1 MSSIVSVSPAQPSLS
16 SNDSAVLQALFD
28 AESSPASTVTIDHA
42 LPPLPCIPAD
52 GDLEALKAREV
63 YAIRQLQ
70 HDSSREAIEGV
81 IAELDAVIT
90 ENPSYPSAHVN
101 RAQALRMLAEGGG
114 HIDGNDGESS
124 LFLPENSDIAT
135 RLFAD
140 LDQAITLAKPS
151 SPNSP
156 ISPLQARILA
166 DAHTHRGYLLLKA
179 AKIEPEKRKQG
190 GLVWLRRL
198 ESDQLEQMASVDF
211 FSGGRYG
218 NKAAQQL
225 AVQTNPYAKMCGAIV
240 REAMRK
246 EVEGG

>member
-1 MSSIVSVSPAQPSLS
+1 MSAVVSVSPVQPSLS

-28 AESSPASTVTIDHA
+28 AETSPTSAITIDRA

-52 GDLEALKAREV
+52 GIEALKAREV
-63 YAIRQLQ
+63 HAICQLQ

-81 IAELDAVIT
+81 ISELDAVIT

-101 RAQALRMLAEGGG
+101 RAQALRMLAEHGEHDG
-114 HIDGNDGESS
+114 GNDGESS
-124 LFLPENSDIAT
+124 LFLPANSDIAA

-140 LDQAITLAKPS
+140 LDQAITLTKPS
-151 SPNSP
+151 SPSSP

-179 AKIEPEKRKQG
+179 TKVEPEKRKQG
-190 GLVWLRRL
+190 GPVWLRRL
-198 ESDQLEQMASVDF
+198 ENDQLEQMASVDF
-211 FSGGRYG
+211 FFGGRYG

-246 EVEGG
+246 EMEGA

>member
-1 MSSIVSVSPAQPSLS
+1 MLYQSAPFPSPLTSMPTIVELQA

-81 IAELDAVIT
+81 IAELVAVIT

-114 HIDGNDGESS
+114 HND
-124 LFLPENSDIAT
+124 
-135 RLFAD
+135 
-140 LDQAITLAKPS
+140 DQAITLTRPS
-151 SPNSP
+151 SPTAP

-179 AKIEPEKRKQG
+179 AKIEPEERKQG
-190 GLVWLRRL
+190 GLVWL
-198 ESDQLEQMASVDF
+198 VDF

-246 EVEGG
+246 EVEGV

>member
-1 MSSIVSVSPAQPSLS
+1 MSSVVSVNPVQPSLS

-28 AESSPASTVTIDHA
+28 AESSPTSAITIDHA

-52 GDLEALKAREV
+52 GIETLKAREV
-63 YAIRQLQ
+63 HAICQLQ

-101 RAQALRMLAEGGG
+101 RAQALRMLAEHGS
-114 HIDGNDGESS
+114 DGESG
-124 LFLPENSDIAT
+124 LFSPANGDIAT

-140 LDQAITLAKPS
+140 LDQAITLTKPS
-151 SPNSP
+151 SPTSP

-179 AKIEPEKRKQG
+179 TKVEPEKRKQG
-190 GLVWLRRL
+190 GPVWLRHL
-198 ESDQLEQMASVDF
+198 ENDQLEQMASMDF

-246 EVEGG
+246 EIEGA